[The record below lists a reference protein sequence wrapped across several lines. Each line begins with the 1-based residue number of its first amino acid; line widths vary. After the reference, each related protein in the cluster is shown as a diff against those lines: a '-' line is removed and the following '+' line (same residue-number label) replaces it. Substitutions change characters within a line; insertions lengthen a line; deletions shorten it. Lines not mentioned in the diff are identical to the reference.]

1 MDTGVG
7 VPLMVF
13 AAVVI
18 IFALLHF
25 VRLHDFE
32 AESHRRI
39 HYLEME
45 HGEMM
50 QRLRN
55 ELSATQAQNPG
66 RGGNARQ
73 S

>member
-1 MDTGVG
+1 MDPGVG
-7 VPLMVF
+7 IPLMVF

-18 IFALLHF
+18 IVALVHF
-25 VRLHDFE
+25 VSLHDFE
-32 AESHRRI
+32 AEAHRRI
-39 HYLEME
+39 HVLEME

-55 ELSATQAQNPG
+55 ELSATQARNPVG
-66 RGGNARQ
+66 GGNARQ